1 MGTFRIFA
9 FLHFAYILFTYV
21 PSADG
26 LASSQSVNCLKLLAI
41 GRVWAAFMVSA
52 REGLNVFCNYCRQM
66 LFKFKPLFNTMLACD
81 NVTNIFDTATV
92 VAALR
97 QC

>member
-1 MGTFRIFA
+1 M
-9 FLHFAYILFTYV
+9 
-21 PSADG
+21 
-26 LASSQSVNCLKLLAI
+26 VN
-41 GRVWAAFMVSA
+41 V

-66 LFKFKPLFNTMLACD
+66 VFKFKPLFYTMLACD

-92 VAALR
+92 VAALK